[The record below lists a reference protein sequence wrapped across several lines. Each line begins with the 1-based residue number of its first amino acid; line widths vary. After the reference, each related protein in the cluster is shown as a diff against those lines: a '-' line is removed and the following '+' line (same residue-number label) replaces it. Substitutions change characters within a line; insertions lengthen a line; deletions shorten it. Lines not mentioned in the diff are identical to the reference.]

1 LGLRLGP
8 KVLFVRDQR
17 QVNGLAPLHVEVQV
31 LILGRAPTV
40 PGKAALDFA
49 RLDVGHC
56 VDDASV
62 LEELLAGSEL
72 EFKERD
78 GCGLEVLQV

>member
-1 LGLRLGP
+1 MVLR
-8 KVLFVRDQR
+8 
-17 QVNGLAPLHVEVQV
+17 
-31 LILGRAPTV
+31 RAPAV
-40 PGKAALDFA
+40 PGEATLDLA
-49 RLDVGHC
+49 RLDVRHC

-72 EFKERD
+72 EFEERD